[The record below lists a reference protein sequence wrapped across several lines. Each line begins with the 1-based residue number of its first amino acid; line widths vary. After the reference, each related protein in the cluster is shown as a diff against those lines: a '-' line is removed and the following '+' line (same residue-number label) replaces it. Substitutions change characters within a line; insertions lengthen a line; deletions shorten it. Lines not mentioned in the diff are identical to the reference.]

1 MVLSTCNR
9 TELYLSVEEQ
19 DNLQE
24 ALIRWLCNYH
34 GLNEEDLR
42 KSLYWHQGN
51 DAVSHLM
58 RVASGLDS
66 LVLGEPQIL
75 GQVKKAFAD
84 SSRGTIL
91 TSARLERM
99 FQKSFSVAKRVRTE
113 TDIGASAVSVAFA
126 ACTLARQIFESLSSV
141 TVLLV
146 GAGETIELVA
156 RHLRIDITCAKW

>member
-1 MVLSTCNR
+1 
-9 TELYLSVEEQ
+9 YLSVEEQ

-84 SSRGTIL
+84 SSRGHL
-91 TSARLERM
+91 NVSELERM
-99 FQKSFSVAKRVRTE
+99 F
-113 TDIGASAVSVAFA
+113 
-126 ACTLARQIFESLSSV
+126 
-141 TVLLV
+141 
-146 GAGETIELVA
+146 
-156 RHLRIDITCAKW
+156 